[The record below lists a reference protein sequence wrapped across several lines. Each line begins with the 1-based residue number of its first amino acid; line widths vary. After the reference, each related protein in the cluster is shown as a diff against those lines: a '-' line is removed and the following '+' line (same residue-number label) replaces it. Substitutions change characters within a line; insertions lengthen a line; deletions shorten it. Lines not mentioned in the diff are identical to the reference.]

1 MVRYP
6 ENRHYE
12 TMQKNEY
19 GSSYKG
25 GGDMKALG
33 LDIGTTTISAA
44 VLDREDGSVCDAKT
58 VANQCFIDH
67 GNEWERIQDV
77 DRIMEKALAVANE
90 MIDTWEDIGTIGLTG
105 QMHGIL
111 YFDEDGNCVSP
122 LYTWQDGRGNL
133 KEDGGHSVVEE
144 IRDICGIWAASGYGL
159 VTHIYNRRHGLVP
172 ESAVGFCT
180 IGDYL
185 GMKLTGRKKPLM
197 HAGMADSTGLF
208 DAQKACYRTDA
219 LEKLGMSA
227 DLCMLPEVREDFAKL
242 GEFRGRPV
250 TAAIGDNQAAFLGS
264 AGFTPNAVL
273 VNMGTGGQISILSD
287 QYFTAPGIEAR
298 PFTPGRYLLAGSA
311 LCGGRAYA
319 ILEKFF
325 RAFAQKIGAGSEP
338 LYDVLGSL
346 AEEGMQLE
354 DPMRAVTTFAGTRVD
369 PSLRGSISNISE
381 DNFTP
386 ASLTWAIMDGMA
398 QELYQMYETIHEG
411 TGITADHLI
420 ASGNGLRM
428 NPMLQEMFRKK
439 FGVDLSMS
447 RYKEEAACGAAVSSY
462 TEM

>member
-1 MVRYP
+1 
-6 ENRHYE
+6 
-12 TMQKNEY
+12 
-19 GSSYKG
+19 
-25 GGDMKALG
+25 MKALG

-44 VLDREDGSVCDAKT
+44 VLSREDGEVCSAKT
-58 VANQCFIDH
+58 VANQCFIDR

-77 DRIMEKALAVANE
+77 ETIMERALAVANE
-90 MIDTWEDIGTIGLTG
+90 MVDTYEDIETIGLTG

-111 YFDEDGNCVSP
+111 YFDGEGNCISP
-122 LYTWQDGRGNL
+122 LYTWQDQRGNL
-133 KEDGGHSVVEE
+133 QKENGKSLVEE
-144 IRDICGIWAASGYGL
+144 IREVCGIWAASGYGL

-172 ESAVGFCT
+172 ENAAGFCT
-180 IGDYL
+180 ISDYL

-197 HAGMADSTGLF
+197 HAGIAESTGFF
-208 DAQKACYRTDA
+208 DGQKCCYLTDA
-219 LEKLGMSA
+219 LTKMGVGD
-227 DLCMLPEVREDFAKL
+227 DLSMLPEVRADFAQL

-250 TAAIGDNQAAFLGS
+250 TAALGDNQASFLGS
-264 AGFTPNAVL
+264 AGITPNAVL

-287 QYFTAPGIEAR
+287 QYFTATGIEAR

-325 RAFAQKIGAGSEP
+325 RTFAAQIGAGDEP
-338 LYDVLGSL
+338 LYDVLGKL
-346 AEEGMQLE
+346 AAQGAEME
-354 DPMRAVTTFAGTRVD
+354 DPMKAETTFAGTRVD

-386 ASLTWAIMDGMA
+386 ASLTYAIMDGMA
-398 QELYQMYETIHEG
+398 QELYQMYETIHAG
-411 TGITADHLI
+411 TGITAEHLI

-428 NPMLQEMFRKK
+428 NPMLQEIFRRK
-439 FGVDLSMS
+439 FGVDLAMS

-462 TEM
+462 TKV

>member
-1 MVRYP
+1 
-6 ENRHYE
+6 
-12 TMQKNEY
+12 
-19 GSSYKG
+19 
-25 GGDMKALG
+25 MKALG

-44 VLDREDGSVCDAKT
+44 VLDREDGAVCDAKT
-58 VANQCFIDH
+58 IANQCFIDR

-90 MIDTWEDIGTIGLTG
+90 MVDTYEDIETIGLTG

-111 YFDEDGNCVSP
+111 YFDEDGNSVSP

-133 KEDGGHSVVEE
+133 KEDGGRSVVEE
-144 IRDICGIWAASGYGL
+144 IRDVCGIWAASGYGL

-172 ESAVGFCT
+172 ENAVGFCT
-180 IGDYL
+180 ISDYL

-197 HAGMADSTGLF
+197 HSGIAESTGLF
-208 DAQKACYRTDA
+208 DGQKACYLTDA
-219 LEKLGMSA
+219 LEKMGMGEDLG
-227 DLCMLPEVREDFAKL
+227 MLPEVREDFAKL

-250 TAAIGDNQAAFLGS
+250 TAALGDNQASFLGS

-298 PFTPGRYLLAGSA
+298 PFVHGRYLLAGSA

-325 RAFAQKIGAGSEP
+325 RAFASEIGAGDEP
-338 LYDVLGSL
+338 LYDVLGRL
-346 AEEGMQLE
+346 ADKGASVE
-354 DPMRAVTTFAGTRVD
+354 DPMVAVTTFSGTRVD
-369 PSLRGSISNISE
+369 PTLRGSISNISE

-386 ASLTWAIMDGMA
+386 ASLTCAIMNGMA
-398 QELYQMYETIHEG
+398 EELYRMYETIHEG

-428 NPMLQEMFRKK
+428 NPRLQQIFSRR
-439 FGVDLSMS
+439 FNADLTMS

-462 TEM
+462 TEIPE